1 MLLNVMISGMAQK
14 NKGSNSG
21 QRTNS
26 INFSL
31 EKRGYVGGLAIVC
44 LVVVLWVMV
53 VVVLLVLLVVLWLC
67 TVCSR

>member
-31 EKRGYVGGLAIVC
+31 EKRGYGRRRFSYRVLGGCALGHGGCCAFGSVGCFVAVHC
-44 LVVVLWVMV
+44 VQ
-53 VVVLLVLLVVLWLC
+53 
-67 TVCSR
+67 